1 MPIPSEKPLSFKYTY
16 ERGALMLGL
25 QYASWED
32 DGLTVL
38 YPHISD
44 DKTSLHTVK
53 YITQIK
59 FSHDLANELYEHF
72 KIPAPT
78 S

>member
-1 MPIPSEKPLSFKYTY
+1 
-16 ERGALMLGL
+16 MLGL

-72 KIPAPT
+72 
-78 S
+78 